1 MASEKDLLEIRTRDF
16 LKNVDHYKDADDVQT
31 ELIFGSRPEEPLFL
45 TIIVPVYDHPIEFIR
60 RAISSALNQPC
71 SYDFQLLVIDDYA
84 NREGPSDTELYLRQ
98 KNDPRVV
105 YYKNKK
111 NLGVFDNWNRA
122 IMLSNSQWIT
132 FLHSDD
138 FLQDHLLENMGR
150 IVREHPEIDQLCCN
164 YELLDFLHTQPDPQ
178 KEYKGIGG
186 TKTVTRL
193 NSSQYWYHF
202 PTSVKGAFYKRE
214 KLLEIGG
221 FRGQGRALGLDD
233 YPLMLRFAHHY
244 NTYLIDD
251 VLYKNSWGYNDSLN
265 LKHWYPQLIADY
277 YMWLDLA
284 KRECFL
290 LRPLFR
296 IRARHLLSKRA
307 KEFNDGTSWVGVPVP
322 IDFEQLKQDCRVKSL
337 KVNPLAE
344 FFIRKSVNFIMRC
357 KRANPIQFQTEIIP
371 TEQPCTLD

>member
-1 MASEKDLLEIRTRDF
+1 MATEKDLLEIRTRDF
-16 LKNVDHYKDADDVQT
+16 LENIDHYQDAAGIET
-31 ELIFGSRPEEPLFL
+31 ELIFGNPPEKPVFL

-84 NREGPSDTELYLRQ
+84 HREGPSDTELYLRE

-105 YYKNKK
+105 YYKNKE

-138 FLQDHLLENMGR
+138 FLQDHFLENMGR
-150 IVREHPEIDQLCCN
+150 IVREHPEVDQLCCN
-164 YELLDFLHTQPDPQ
+164 YELLDFLHREIDPQ
-178 KEYKGIGG
+178 KEYHGIGG
-186 TKTVTRL
+186 TKTVTKQRTMDYL
-193 NSSQYWYHF
+193 YHF
-202 PTSVKGAFYKRE
+202 PTTVKGSFYKRE

-251 VLYKNSWGYNDSLN
+251 ILYKNSWGYNDSLN

-277 YMWLDLA
+277 YMWLYFA
-284 KRECFL
+284 KKELFF

-296 IRARHLLSKRA
+296 ARARHLLAKRA

-322 IDFEQLKQDCRVKSL
+322 IDFEQLKADCQIKSL
-337 KVNPLAE
+337 DVNPVLSYPV
-344 FFIRKSVNFIMRC
+344 RKAVGLIMRIR
-357 KRANPIQFQTEIIP
+357 RARPQRFQVEIIP
-371 TEQPCTLD
+371 TEAPCTLD

>member
-1 MASEKDLLEIRTRDF
+1 MASEKDLQEIRNRDF
-16 LKNVDHYKDADDVQT
+16 LKNVDHYQDAADVQT
-31 ELIFGSRPEEPLFL
+31 DLIFGTPPEAPVFL

-60 RAISSALNQPC
+60 RSISSALNQPC

-84 NREGPSDTELYLRQ
+84 SREGPSDTELYLRE

-105 YYKNKK
+105 YYKNRK

-138 FLQDHLLENMGR
+138 FLQDHFLENMGR

-164 YELLDFLHTQPDPQ
+164 YELLDFLHRQIDPQ
-178 KEYKGIGG
+178 KEYHGIGG
-186 TKTVTRL
+186 TKTVTKQRVMDYL
-193 NSSQYWYHF
+193 YHF
-202 PTSVKGAFYKRE
+202 PTTVKGAFYKRE

-233 YPLMLRFAHHY
+233 YPLMLRFAYHY

-251 VLYKNSWGYNDSLN
+251 ILYKNSWGYNDSLN

-277 YMWLDLA
+277 YMWLYFA
-284 KRECFL
+284 KKEPFF

-296 IRARHLLSKRA
+296 ARARHLLSQRA
-307 KEFNDGTSWVGVPVP
+307 TEFNDGTSWVGVPVP
-322 IDFEQLKQDCRVKSL
+322 IDFEQLKQDCAVSSL
-337 KVNPLAE
+337 EVNPIVAY
-344 FFIRKSVNFIMRC
+344 FVRRTVNLIMKLR
-357 KRANPIQFQTEIIP
+357 RANPQRFDVQILP
-371 TEQPCTLD
+371 TEESCTLD